1 MREIKFR
8 AWSEEFGMMFY
19 PNVGEEQF
27 EDLVGEKG
35 SPKCGLM
42 QPQGSL
48 SYMHSQ
54 RSPIM
59 QYTGLKDK
67 NGKEI
72 FEGDICK
79 TRDGHCEVVMGHHN
93 GAWCFSFPKV
103 GTGIRTPILN
113 YIEGTMG
120 CAPENKFEVIGN
132 AYEGI
137 FNEVNK

>member
-72 FEGDICK
+72 FEGDLIINLSRNNRK
-79 TRDGHCEVVMGHHN
+79 PHEVVFGYGCYLGNYRDLKYVIGHELDEI
-93 GAWCFSFPKV
+93 S
-103 GTGIRTPILN
+103 
-113 YIEGTMG
+113 
-120 CAPENKFEVIGN
+120 VIGN
-132 AYEGI
+132 IHE
-137 FNEVNK
+137 NKGLL